1 MAETHPLVEKERKPR
16 RNRERTRA
24 AILEVA
30 AKLLAQ
36 DGPEGLS
43 VSQVAQ
49 RAGVNRGTAY
59 HHFQTREQLV
69 KEATT
74 WISESLCREVF
85 GESDEFVFKVRLN
98 PRDISERLA
107 RFAMENPEFGR
118 AWLFEVLSSSEPSDD
133 PFWRMYRSHIE
144 TFAESERAQPG
155 IDAEVHAMLMLVGVF
170 MWPVWSRAHEQV
182 PAMRDKLTK
191 RFVDETL
198 RHSLYGILRKEQF
211 PRLDDNS
218 VSDGTLAESER

>member
-1 MAETHPLVEKERKPR
+1 MANSMAENHASEDKPSRPR
-16 RNRERTRA
+16 RDRERTRA

-59 HHFQTREQLV
+59 HHFQTREQLL
-69 KEATT
+69 KETT
-74 WISESLCREVF
+74 NWISESLCREVF
-85 GESDEFVFKVRLN
+85 GEADEFVYKVRLK

-118 AWLFEVLSSSEPSDD
+118 AWLFDVLSSSEPLDD
-133 PFWRMYRSHIE
+133 PFWRLYRAHIE
-144 TFAESERAQPG
+144 TFAESDRAQPN
-155 IDAEVHAMLMLVGVF
+155 IDAEVHAMLMVVGVF
-170 MWPVWSRAHEQV
+170 MWPVWTRAHEQT
-182 PAMRDKLTK
+182 PATRRKLTK

-198 RHSLYGILRKEQF
+198 RHSLYGVMRKDQF
-211 PRLDDNS
+211 PGMEEL
-218 VSDGTLAESER
+218 EEEQH

>member
-1 MAETHPLVEKERKPR
+1 MARTDPSEEKAVRPR
-16 RNRERTRA
+16 RDSERTRA

-49 RAGVNRGTAY
+49 RAGINRGTAY
-59 HHFQTREQLV
+59 HHFQTREQLL
-69 KEATT
+69 KETT
-74 WISESLCREVF
+74 SWISESLCREVF
-85 GESDEFVFKVRLN
+85 GDADGFVYKVRLK

-118 AWLFEVLSSSEPSDD
+118 AWLFDVLSASEPLDD
-133 PFWRMYRSHIE
+133 PFWRMYRAHIE
-144 TFAESERAQPG
+144 AFAESDQAQPG
-155 IDAEVHAMLMLVGVF
+155 IDAEVHAMLMVVGVF
-170 MWPVWSRAHEQV
+170 MWPVWTRAHEQTPV
-182 PAMRDKLTK
+182 MRRKLTQ

-198 RHSLYGILRKEQF
+198 RHSLYGAMRKEQF
-211 PRLDDNS
+211 PDLN
-218 VSDGTLAESER
+218 EPSEDEGQPK

>member
-59 HHFQTREQLV
+59 HHFQTREQLL
-69 KEATT
+69 KETTT

-85 GESDEFVFKVRLN
+85 GETDEFVFKVRLN

-133 PFWRMYRSHIE
+133 PFWRMYRAHIE

-170 MWPVWSRAHEQV
+170 MWPVWSRAHEQT

-211 PRLDDNS
+211 PRLDDNPA
-218 VSDGTLAESER
+218 SDGTLAESER